1 MSHPILNLRQLGSG
15 GNGDIYV
22 GQRSDTGEWVVVKYL
37 RESHLPYARKAFER
51 EVRILQRKLRG
62 IVPLISADLVCKRPY
77 YVMPYLNG
85 GQLTQ
90 HAGRLL
96 DGQLH
101 DVAFELAQTFAT
113 LHAANIYHG
122 DIKPDNI
129 LVSGDGR
136 LQVADPLGNGFGCT
150 FLFSQNHGGTPGYW
164 APEVRS
170 GASISSTGDV
180 YSYGATLYQL
190 LTGRTPQ
197 DGQCFDP
204 RGEGYSHL
212 PVICEIISV
221 CCDANPACRPTM
233 LEICLMLQGKRWS
246 DILAARK
253 KHEEQ
258 LAAVSFVVA
267 LGILVGLLGKLASKG
282 S

>member
-1 MSHPILNLRQLGSG
+1 MNYPILNLRQLGSG
-15 GNGDIYV
+15 GNGDIYI

-51 EVRILQRKLRG
+51 EVRILRRKLRG
-62 IVPLISADLVCKRPY
+62 IVPLISADLVSERPY

-90 HAGRLL
+90 HSGRLF
-96 DGQLH
+96 DEQLH
-101 DVAFELAQTFAT
+101 QVAFELAQTFAA

-164 APEVRS
+164 APEVRN
-170 GASISSTGDV
+170 GASISGAGDV

-190 LTGRTPQ
+190 LTGRVPRDEQ
-197 DGQCFDP
+197 RFDP
-204 RGEGYSHL
+204 RGEGYAHL

-221 CCDANPACRPTM
+221 CCDTNPVCRPTM
-233 LEICLMLQGKRWS
+233 REIGLILQGRHWS
-246 DILAARK
+246 DVLAARK
-253 KHEEQ
+253 KHQEQ
-258 LAAVSFVVA
+258 VTAASFVVA
-267 LGILVGLLGKLASKG
+267 LGIFVGLLGKMTSKAG
-282 S
+282 

>member
-15 GNGDIYV
+15 GNGDIYI

-37 RESHLPYARKAFER
+37 RESHLPHARKAFER

-62 IVPLISADLVCKRPY
+62 IVPLISADLVSKRPY

-101 DVAFELAQTFAT
+101 NVAFELAQTFAT

-136 LQVADPLGNGFGCT
+136 PAGCRSFGKWFRLYFSFLSKPWRHAWILG
-150 FLFSQNHGGTPGYW
+150 S
-164 APEVRS
+164 RS
-170 GASISSTGDV
+170 A
-180 YSYGATLYQL
+180 
-190 LTGRTPQ
+190 
-197 DGQCFDP
+197 
-204 RGEGYSHL
+204 
-212 PVICEIISV
+212 
-221 CCDANPACRPTM
+221 
-233 LEICLMLQGKRWS
+233 
-246 DILAARK
+246 
-253 KHEEQ
+253 
-258 LAAVSFVVA
+258 
-267 LGILVGLLGKLASKG
+267 
-282 S
+282 